1 MFCYDPERPVADV
14 ETIYKFSSLVK
25 KADYMDIFRTQSN
38 IYDIEL
44 FVKVVHDFQSFLS
57 LFSKGSI
64 LDVWIGSEL
73 TSGLCVE
80 YI

>member
-38 IYDIEL
+38 IYDWAFCE
-44 FVKVVHDFQSFLS
+44 SSSRLS
-57 LFSKGSI
+57 AFSLKDPS
-64 LDVWIGSEL
+64 
-73 TSGLCVE
+73 
-80 YI
+80 